1 MRNVDRGIIHVPQ
14 YQRELNTRVP
24 VFRGLILPSMVQVER
39 SIIDVVSIREEEN
52 PPIMLSENYPSI
64 DEQVDLLTKGILR
77 NEKSAHALSV
87 PGSANL

>member
-77 NEKSAHALSV
+77 SEKSAHALSV